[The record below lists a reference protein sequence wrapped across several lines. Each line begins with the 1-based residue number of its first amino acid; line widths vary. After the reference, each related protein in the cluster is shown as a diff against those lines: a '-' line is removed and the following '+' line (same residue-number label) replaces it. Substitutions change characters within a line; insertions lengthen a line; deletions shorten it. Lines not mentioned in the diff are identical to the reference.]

1 MIKRT
6 KREAFALS
14 AVHKQLEIAG
24 VDKSVLET
32 DHDSWFSNN
41 TITEEQHAVWKA
53 WFIGEA
59 RRIFHMTKKSAEK
72 EFSFFDLGY
81 GLRVADSEKVK

>member
-59 RRIFHMTKKSAEK
+59 RAEK